1 MNFVTLPPELVTLE
15 GKVFF
20 VQQVSINEYHMS
32 CPACGVQPHH
42 SDSHPSDRFI
52 VWIESRI
59 SGKPF
64 GMCRSCGWK
73 WSSDKHDA
81 VWTEEEKAV
90 FIAKRKEL
98 NERENQRIAEYS
110 KNVVMKQAVYLRYME
125 NLKKSQY
132 GQKYLSER
140 GFNSVEWNTYF
151 GYGIF
156 EDYKCRGFLDTYY
169 APAITM
175 PVTGLNKIV
184 ENVKLRVTDAHHE
197 KDRFRNLYATK
208 AQHPY
213 LIRKGFDCKGY
224 VWNGLLA
231 LPMRVGDSLVGCQLI
246 QEDGTKRFLSG
257 QVTKGAS
264 LKIDAKG
271 RDILCE
277 GFATGMSVRN
287 AMRHIRERYTI
298 HVCFSAGN
306 MLEIAKGLRNPL
318 VIADN
323 DASGTGEGV
332 AKKIASRYWLGEAGE
347 DFNDA
352 EQRLGTAGV
361 ADTLRPFISS

>member
-213 LIRKGFDCKGY
+213 FPLH
-224 VWNGLLA
+224 
-231 LPMRVGDSLVGCQLI
+231 DSAIKNKVAI
-246 QEDGTKRFLSG
+246 F
-257 QVTKGAS
+257 
-264 LKIDAKG
+264 
-271 RDILCE
+271 E
-277 GFATGMSVRN
+277 GEMKSNAV
-287 AMRHIRERYTI
+287 AMRGGLPEDVQIIGTQGKGIGARMIY
-298 HVCFSAGN
+298 
-306 MLEIAKGLRNPL
+306 MLEKCEVVYLCLDPDTFIPNEKGDTT
-318 VIADN
+318 IMQ
-323 DASGTGEGV
+323 S
-332 AKKIASRYWLGEAGE
+332 AKKIGYDRTRVILAGNAKVDDAILKGFNLRNAYNMAVKPIQLG
-347 DFNDA
+347 
-352 EQRLGTAGV
+352 LK
-361 ADTLRPFISS
+361 P